1 MSRSVRTS
9 RPARQPAEGV
19 EEQIE
24 RIGVM
29 SIGELRRLWQQSH
42 GGEPPA
48 AFSKDLL
55 ARAIAHRLQEEAYG
69 GLSGATTRLLKSLI
83 RPGAEPPRRVK
94 VGSVIVREHKGV
106 LHEVVVV
113 SGGFCWQGE
122 TYDSLSTIARRIT
135 GVSWNG
141 PRFFG
146 LRSRK
151 NAETGAESSAA
162 TNAQAASNGSALSSR
177 RTGKSVSQKEVA
189 AAGRAG
195 RRSSIR
201 TGGGQ

>member
-1 MSRSVRTS
+1 MSRSVRTG

-24 RIGVM
+24 RIGAM

-83 RPGAEPPRRVK
+83 KPGAEPPRRVK

-113 SGGFCWQGE
+113 SGGFCWRGE
-122 TYDSLSTIARRIT
+122 TYDSLSTIARKIT

-151 NAETGAESSAA
+151 NAETGVETSAV
-162 TNAQAASNGSALSSR
+162 TDAQGASKGSQLSSG
-177 RTGKSVSQKEVA
+177 RTGKRASKKEE
-189 AAGRAG
+189 AAGKAG
-195 RRSSIR
+195 RRSSIQ
-201 TGGGQ
+201 TGGRR